1 MADLIYT
8 SKGYQDLLARLK
20 NQIRTAQVRAAL
32 AVNHELVLLYW
43 QIGKD
48 ILTRQKEEGWGAKVI
63 DQLSRDLHLAFP
75 SMHGFSPRNLKYM
88 RTFAEAWPDE
98 SIVQQ
103 AVAQLPWGHNVRL
116 LDYVKD
122 SQERLWY
129 IEQAI
134 RNGWSRNV
142 LVIQIESGLYKRQGT
157 ATTNFQSTLP
167 APESDLAQQLLKD
180 PYNFDFLTL
189 AKEAQERDLEGGL
202 LVHLRQFLIELGT
215 GFAFVGSQVPLEVGG
230 EDFKLDLLFYHLK
243 LRCFVQLSLLGF
255 GASIGQPHGGGI
267 FRPTRCGGAIVDDP
281 CSQERRPKSR
291 IQGRHSPVS
300 VRSRVNR
307 NRRAHCL
314 QSVLVTRC
322 AVGAGRGSIEYRI
335 QRGWLRGSLSTGPSA
350 IGQHLTRN
358 TWAARNLSKSVQK
371 TCKRADPRARL
382 RIALKDAAL
391 SGLPFDHRS
400 PFAIP

>member
-43 QIGKD
+43 QIGKE

-157 ATTNFQSTLP
+157 ATTNFPSTLP

-243 LRCFVQLSLLGF
+243 LRCFVVIELKMGPFKPEYAGKMNFYLAVVDDLLRH
-255 GASIGQPHGGGI
+255 ADDKPSIGLILCKTKNRIIAEYALRNSTTPMGVSEFKHLEGFPEQLQGTLPTIEEIEAELGG
-267 FRPTRCGGAIVDDP
+267 
-281 CSQERRPKSR
+281 
-291 IQGRHSPVS
+291 
-300 VRSRVNR
+300 
-307 NRRAHCL
+307 
-314 QSVLVTRC
+314 
-322 AVGAGRGSIEYRI
+322 
-335 QRGWLRGSLSTGPSA
+335 
-350 IGQHLTRN
+350 
-358 TWAARNLSKSVQK
+358 
-371 TCKRADPRARL
+371 
-382 RIALKDAAL
+382 
-391 SGLPFDHRS
+391 
-400 PFAIP
+400 